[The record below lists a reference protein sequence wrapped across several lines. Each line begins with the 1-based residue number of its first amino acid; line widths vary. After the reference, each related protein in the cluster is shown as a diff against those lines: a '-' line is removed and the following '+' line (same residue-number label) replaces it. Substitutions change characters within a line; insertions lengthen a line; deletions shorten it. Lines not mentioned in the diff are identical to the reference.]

1 MIQKK
6 VIVTGGTGFIGRH
19 LVPKLLKLN
28 YQVIIFGRDPLT
40 AKIFPWIDHVEFIK
54 YDLTDQEIPDISMQ
68 DMGLIHLAWPG
79 LPNYEK
85 DFHENKNLP
94 DSLSFIEQCLAAGL
108 KQVLVSGT
116 CFEYGMKEGKSLSS
130 DATNPANPYARAKDQ
145 LRLSLLN
152 FQKKYDFSLQ
162 WARLFYM
169 YGLGQNSNSI
179 IAQLDQAAK
188 NNEKFF
194 NMSGGAQLRDYL
206 PVSQAADQ
214 LLNLYMHYP
223 DGTYN
228 ICSGKPIS
236 IEQLVKNR
244 IQEKKLKID
253 LNLGFYSYSDLEPM
267 NFWGERDIY

>member
-19 LVPKLLKLN
+19 LVPKLLELN
-28 YQVIIFGRDPLT
+28 YEVIIFGRDLNA
-40 AKIFPWIDHVEFIK
+40 AKLLPWIDDVEFVQ
-54 YDLTDQEIPDISMQ
+54 YDLDDQVIPDIPMQ
-68 DMGLIHLAWPG
+68 DLGLIHLAWPG
-79 LPNYEK
+79 LPNYKK

-94 DSLSFIEQCLAAGL
+94 NSFRFIKQCLAVGL

-152 FQKKYDFSLQ
+152 LQEKYDFSLQ

-169 YGLGQNSNSI
+169 HGPGQNSNPI

-206 PVSQAADQ
+206 PVSQAVDQ
-214 LLNLYMHYP
+214 LLNLYMRYP

-236 IEQLVKNR
+236 IEELVRNR
-244 IQEKKLKID
+244 IQEQKFKIE
-253 LNLGFYSYSDLEPM
+253 LNLGFYPYSDLEPM
-267 NFWGERDIY
+267 SFWGERDIH

>member
-19 LVPKLLKLN
+19 LVPKLLELN
-28 YQVIIFGRDPLT
+28 YEVIIFGRDLNA
-40 AKIFPWIDHVEFIK
+40 AKLLPWIDDVEFVQ
-54 YDLTDQEIPDISMQ
+54 YDLDDQVIPDIPMQ
-68 DMGLIHLAWPG
+68 DLGLIHLAWPG
-79 LPNYEK
+79 LPNYKK

-94 DSLSFIEQCLAAGL
+94 NSFRFIKQCLAVGL

-152 FQKKYDFSLQ
+152 LQEKYDFSLQ

-169 YGLGQNSNSI
+169 HGPGQNSNSI

-206 PVSQAADQ
+206 PVSQAVDQ
-214 LLNLYMHYP
+214 LLNLYMRYP

-236 IEQLVKNR
+236 IEQLVRNR
-244 IQEKKLKID
+244 IQEQKFKIE
-253 LNLGFYSYSDLEPM
+253 LNLGFYPYSDLEPM
-267 NFWGERDIY
+267 SFWGERDIH

>member
-1 MIQKK
+1 MSQKK

-28 YQVIIFGRDPLT
+28 YQVIIFGRDPHA
-40 AKIFPWIDHVEFIK
+40 AKILPWIDDVEFVQ
-54 YDLTDQEIPDISMQ
+54 YDLDDQVIPDIPMQ
-68 DMGLIHLAWPG
+68 DIGLIHLAWPG
-79 LPNYEK
+79 LPNYKK

-108 KQVLVSGT
+108 KKVLVTGT
-116 CFEYGMKEGKSLSS
+116 CFEYGMKEGKILSN
-130 DATNPANPYARAKDQ
+130 DATNPSNPYARAKDK
-145 LRLSLLN
+145 LRQSLLN
-152 FQKKYDFSLQ
+152 LQDKYDFSMQ

-169 YGLGQNSNSI
+169 YGPSQNPKSI
-179 IAQLDQAAK
+179 IAQLDEAAK
-188 NNEKFF
+188 NNERVF

-214 LLNLYMHYP
+214 LLNLYMRYP

-236 IEQLVKNR
+236 IEQLVRNR
-244 IQEKKLKID
+244 IQEQKFKIE
-253 LNLGFYSYSDLEPM
+253 LNLGFYPYSDLEPM

>member
-19 LVPKLLKLN
+19 LVPKLLELN
-28 YQVIIFGRDPLT
+28 YEVIIFGRDLNA
-40 AKIFPWIDHVEFIK
+40 AKLLPWIDDVEFVQ
-54 YDLTDQEIPDISMQ
+54 YDLDDQVIPDIPMQ
-68 DMGLIHLAWPG
+68 DLGLIHLAWPG
-79 LPNYEK
+79 LPNYKK

-94 DSLSFIEQCLAAGL
+94 SSFRFIKQCLAVGL

-152 FQKKYDFSLQ
+152 LQEKYDFSLQ

-169 YGLGQNSNSI
+169 HGPGQNSNSI

-206 PVSQAADQ
+206 PVSQAVDQ
-214 LLNLYMHYP
+214 LLNLYMRYP

-236 IEQLVKNR
+236 IEQLVRNR
-244 IQEKKLKID
+244 IQEQKFKIE
-253 LNLGFYSYSDLEPM
+253 LNLGFYPYSDLEPM
-267 NFWGERDIY
+267 SFWGERDIH